1 MKRDLK
7 PVVLLQPPGVVRTFT
22 RSKSIYPPIGLCQLA
37 AVDRNDLISVFDAE
51 GELLN
56 DEQTRS
62 ILRTSGCQILGL
74 SATSYTLD
82 FVEKWAFFA
91 KEIGAQVIV
100 GGPHASL
107 APQDVF
113 LKCPSV
119 DVVVR
124 GEGEMIINELVEHL
138 LGIREHDLPGVC
150 LKRDEMLY
158 ISKEILKVTDFDS
171 LPFPRMDGLP
181 IKNYWCPDA
190 KQSPMITLMTSRGC
204 PHSCAFC
211 SSPAMMGRKVRRWS
225 IEQIMQQL
233 HYLYYE
239 LGVREISFVDD
250 VFTINP
256 KVTNELCQAIIDSGM
271 KFTWF
276 CNARADQI
284 NPEMARLMKQ
294 AGCHQ
299 VYLGFESGDQRVL
312 DAIDKK
318 ATVERLKLGAQI
330 LKQAGISRSIG
341 FVFGLPGETDESIEL
356 SIQLAKE
363 LKPER
368 LQFTRFTPLVGS
380 PLELYKTEGKGF
392 HSKQRDQ
399 VGRWIRKAYK
409 ACKNSEHWGQESW

>member
-7 PVVLLQPPGVVRTFT
+7 PVILLQPPGIVKEFT

-37 AVDRNDLISVFDAE
+37 AVDRNNLISVFDAE
-51 GELLN
+51 GELL
-56 DEQTRS
+56 DDAQTKV
-62 ILRTSGCQILGL
+62 ILSNSGCKILGL
-74 SATSYTLD
+74 SATSYTLEY
-82 FVEKWAFFA
+82 VEKWAHFG

-107 APQDVF
+107 APSDIF

-119 DVVVR
+119 DMVVR
-124 GEGEMIINELVEHL
+124 GEGEIIINELVEHL

-150 LKRDEMLY
+150 MKRNEEVV
-158 ISKEILKVTDFDS
+158 ISDEILKVTNFDS
-171 LPFPRMDGLP
+171 LPFPKMDGLP
-181 IKNYWCPDA
+181 ITNYRCPDA
-190 KQSPMITLMTSRGC
+190 KQLPMITLMTSRGC

-211 SSPAMMGRKVRRWS
+211 SSPTMMGKKVRRWS

-256 KVTNELCQAIIDSGM
+256 KVTTDLCKAIIDSEM

-284 NPEMARLMKQ
+284 DPEMARLMKL

-299 VYLGFESGDQRVL
+299 VYLGFESGDQRIL
-312 DAIDKK
+312 DAISKK
-318 ATVERLKLGAQI
+318 ATVEKLKQGAQI
-330 LKQAGISRSIG
+330 LKEAGISRSIG
-341 FVFGLPGETDESIEL
+341 FVFGLPGENDESIDL
-356 SIQLAKE
+356 SIQLAQE
-363 LKPER
+363 LKPDR

-380 PLELYKTEGKGF
+380 PLEHYKTKGNGF
-392 HSKQRDQ
+392 HSKNKDQ
-399 VGRWIRKAYK
+399 VGLWIDKAYD
-409 ACKNSEHWGQESW
+409 ACKNDESWGRESW

>member
-1 MKRDLK
+1 
-7 PVVLLQPPGVVRTFT
+7 
-22 RSKSIYPPIGLCQLA
+22 
-37 AVDRNDLISVFDAE
+37 
-51 GELLN
+51 
-56 DEQTRS
+56 
-62 ILRTSGCQILGL
+62 
-74 SATSYTLD
+74 
-82 FVEKWAFFA
+82 
-91 KEIGAQVIV
+91 
-100 GGPHASL
+100 
-107 APQDVF
+107 
-113 LKCPSV
+113 
-119 DVVVR
+119 
-124 GEGEMIINELVEHL
+124 MIINELVEHL